1 MRVLLMAIVM
11 MFSTNAWAQSWIL
24 TPEKAIEMLPGA
36 TVLDVRGATAF
47 AFGHI
52 KGSTRVTWQQFSKSE
67 KAFRGELL
75 PDAAL
80 QKAIRAVGV
89 SNDKPVIVVGDPD
102 AWGEDGRIVW
112 MLRVTGH
119 TTTFAVDGGY
129 PALSKAGAP
138 TQMGRGASLTKG
150 KFQIAWDK
158 ALLASTQEV
167 KDAIGQPITILDVR
181 EAREFKGKTP
191 YGESHGGHVPG
202 AKHLWFRDLLTEDG
216 RLLPQAQLQE
226 RLTQLGVSKDKRV
239 IAYCTGGIRSGWM
252 VMVLQSLG
260 YNAAN
265 YAGSMWEWSSLPAQS
280 YPLE

>member
-1 MRVLLMAIVM
+1 MRMLFVAMLM

-24 TPEKAIEMLPGA
+24 SPEKAIGMLA
-36 TVLDVRGATAF
+36 TSTVLDVRGATAF
-47 AFGHI
+47 TFGHI

-112 MLRVTGH
+112 MLRAAGH
-119 TTTFAVDGGY
+119 PNAFGVDGGY
-129 PALSKAGAP
+129 PALNKAGAP
-138 TQMGRGASLTKG
+138 TQMGRGASLAKG
-150 KFQIAWDK
+150 NFSVRWDT
-158 ALLASTQEV
+158 ALLATTQEV
-167 KDAIGQPITILDVR
+167 KDAIGKPVTILDVR
-181 EAREFKGKTP
+181 EAREFQGKTP
-191 YGESHGGHVPG
+191 YGESRGGHVPG

-216 RLLPQAQLQE
+216 RLLPQHQLQE
-226 RLTQLGVSKDKRV
+226 RLTQRGVSKDRPI

-252 VMVLQSLG
+252 VMVLRSLG
-260 YNAAN
+260 YDASN